1 MAHIDYFFSAVSP
14 FVYLAGQRLEAV
26 AAQAG
31 ATIAYKPLNPAQLFA
46 RTGGQALSER
56 HESRKAYRLQELS
69 RQARKQGLP
78 LTLQPAFWPVNP
90 APSAY
95 AIIAAQAAGGG
106 DLGALVY
113 GLARACWAE
122 NRDIADDGV
131 IADCLE
137 VAGFDPKLAQHGM
150 LSAAETYGVNLEEA
164 VSRGAF
170 GVPFYILDDG
180 ACFWGQDHIEDVA
193 LHLAGGFST

>member
-26 AAQAG
+26 AAEAG
-31 ATIAYKPLNPAQLFA
+31 ASISYKPLDPAQLFA
-46 RTGGQALSER
+46 RTGGQVLAER
-56 HESRKAYRLQELS
+56 HASRKAYRLQELARQS
-69 RQARKQGLP
+69 RKLGLE
-78 LTLQPAFWPVNP
+78 LNLQPAFWPVNP

-95 AIIAAQAAGGG
+95 AIISAQAAGGG
-106 DLGALVY
+106 DLGALVH

-122 NRDIADDGV
+122 NRDIADDEV
-131 IADCLE
+131 IADCLAA
-137 VAGFDPKLAQHGM
+137 AGFDPKLAQRGM

-180 ACFWGQDHIEDVA
+180 ACFWGQDHIEDMG
-193 LHLAGGFST
+193 LHLAGKL

>member
-1 MAHIDYFFSAVSP
+1 MAHIDYFFSPVSP

-26 AAQAG
+26 AAAEG
-31 ATIAYKPLNPAQLFA
+31 ATISYKPVDPSQLFA
-46 RTGGQALSER
+46 RTGGQVLAER
-56 HESRKAYRLQELS
+56 HANRKAYRLQELTRQS
-69 RQARKQGLP
+69 RKHGLA
-78 LTLQPAFWPVNP
+78 LNLQPAFWPVNP

-95 AIIAAQAAGGG
+95 AIISAQAAGGG
-106 DLGALVY
+106 DLGALVH

-122 NRDIADDGV
+122 NRDIADDEV
-131 IADCLE
+131 IADCLAS
-137 VAGFDPKLAQHGM
+137 AGFDPKLGQRGM

-180 ACFWGQDHIEDVA
+180 ACFWGQDHIEDLG
-193 LHLAGGFST
+193 LHLAGKL

>member
-1 MAHIDYFFSAVSP
+1 MAHIDYFFTAVSP

-26 AAQAG
+26 AAEAG
-31 ATIAYKPLNPAQLFA
+31 ATITYRPVDPTQLFA
-46 RTGGQALSER
+46 RTGGQVLAER
-56 HESRKAYRLQELS
+56 HESRKAYRLQELA
-69 RQARKQGLP
+69 RQARKHGLP
-78 LTLQPAFWPVNP
+78 LNLKPAFWPVNP

-106 DLGALVY
+106 DLGALVQ

-122 NRDIADDGV
+122 ERNIAEDEV
-131 IADCLE
+131 IADCLAA
-137 VAGFDPKLAQHGM
+137 AGFDPKVAQRGM
-150 LSAAETYGVNLEEA
+150 LSAAESYGVNLEEA

-180 ACFWGQDHIEDVA
+180 AAFWGQDHIEDLA
-193 LHLAGGFST
+193 LHLAGKL

>member
-26 AAQAG
+26 AAEAG
-31 ATIAYKPLNPAQLFA
+31 ASISYKPLDPAQLFA
-46 RTGGQALSER
+46 RTGGQVLAER
-56 HESRKAYRLQELS
+56 HTSRKAYRLQELARQS
-69 RQARKQGLP
+69 RKLGLP
-78 LTLQPAFWPVNP
+78 LNLQPAFWPVNP

-95 AIIAAQAAGGG
+95 AIISAQAAGGG
-106 DLGALVY
+106 DLGALVH

-122 NRDIADDGV
+122 NRDIAEDEV
-131 IADCLE
+131 IADCLAA
-137 VAGFDPKLAQHGM
+137 AGFDPKLAQRGM

-180 ACFWGQDHIEDVA
+180 ACFWGQDHIEDMG
-193 LHLAGGFST
+193 LHLAGKL

>member
-1 MAHIDYFFSAVSP
+1 MAHIDYFFTAVSP

-26 AAQAG
+26 AAEAG
-31 ATIAYKPLNPAQLFA
+31 ASISYKPVDPTQLFA
-46 RTGGQALSER
+46 RTGGQVLAER
-56 HESRKAYRLQELS
+56 HASRKAYRLQELA
-69 RQARKQGLP
+69 RQARKQGVALN
-78 LTLQPAFWPVNP
+78 LQPAFWPVNP

-95 AIIAAQAAGGG
+95 AIISAQAAGGG
-106 DLGALVY
+106 DLGALVQ

-122 NRDIADDGV
+122 NRNIAEDEV
-131 IADCLE
+131 IAECLTA
-137 VAGFDPKLAQHGM
+137 AGFDPKLAQRGM

-180 ACFWGQDHIEDVA
+180 ECFWGQDHIEDLG
-193 LHLAGGFST
+193 LHLAGKL

>member
-14 FVYLAGQRLEAV
+14 FVYLAGQRLEA
-26 AAQAG
+26 AAAEAG
-31 ATIAYKPLNPAQLFA
+31 ASISYKPLDPSQLFA
-46 RTGGQALSER
+46 RTGGQALAER
-56 HESRKAYRLQELS
+56 HASRKAYRLQELTRQS
-69 RQARKQGLP
+69 RKLGLA
-78 LTLQPAFWPVNP
+78 LNLQPAFWPVNP

-95 AIIAAQAAGGG
+95 AIISAQAAGGG
-106 DLGALVY
+106 DLGALVH

-122 NRDIADDGV
+122 NRNIADDEV
-131 IADCLE
+131 IADCLAA
-137 VAGFDPKLAQHGM
+137 AGFDPMVAQRGM

-180 ACFWGQDHIEDVA
+180 ACFWGQDHIEDLG
-193 LHLAGGFST
+193 LHLAGKL